1 MSALGDLASRGRIP
15 LGILPLVALLVAASV
30 LAPVAPAGVPSLG
43 AQEPPSDPANPFIL
57 RGEVRDYLT
66 ESPIEGAIVQI
77 AELKRSA
84 LTDSNGY
91 FEFPGLTPDRY
102 TFVTGSFGY
111 ETNREVSDI
120 GYGAIMLVRLNPM
133 AIELEGIEVRVE
145 RLMHQLA
152 VRRVSTPIAVAA
164 YDSTVMASSM
174 SPDVATFVEGR
185 GGFDTF
191 TNASEQICVRV
202 RGLNLRVR
210 TFLDEVQVSS
220 AFLANL
226 GPRDIEV
233 VEVFRGLAMVR
244 MYSREFLERAANKGF
259 RPVPIDLISDGPL
272 PC

>member
-1 MSALGDLASRGRIP
+1 MGAPRGLASRGRIP
-15 LGILPLVALLVAASV
+15 PGFLPRVALLVAASV
-30 LAPVAPAGVPSLG
+30 LAQAAPAGVSRLG
-43 AQEPPSDPANPFIL
+43 AQESPADPVEPFIL

-84 LTDSNGY
+84 VTDSNGY

-111 ETNREVSDI
+111 ETNREASDI

-145 RLMHQLA
+145 RLLYKLE
-152 VRRVSTPIAVAA
+152 VRRVSTPTGVAA
-164 YDSTVMASSM
+164 YDSSVMASSM
-174 SPDVATFVEGR
+174 SPDVASFVEGHA
-185 GGFDTF
+185 GFDTF
-191 TNASEQICVRV
+191 TNASEQVCVRV

-210 TFLDEVQVSS
+210 TFLDEVEVSS
-220 AFLANL
+220 AFLVNL
-226 GPRDIEV
+226 GPRDIHV
-233 VEVFRGLAMVR
+233 VEIFRGLAMIR
-244 MYSREFLERAANKGF
+244 MYSSEFLERAADKGF
-259 RPVPIDLISDGPL
+259 SPMPIDLISNGPV